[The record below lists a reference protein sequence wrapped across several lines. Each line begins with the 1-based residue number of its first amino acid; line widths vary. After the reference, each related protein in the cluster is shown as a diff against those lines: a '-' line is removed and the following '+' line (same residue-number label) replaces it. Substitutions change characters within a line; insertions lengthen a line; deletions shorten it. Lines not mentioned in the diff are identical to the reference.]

1 MSKTHIPING
11 RYPIIVIEYLGQTM
25 RDLNLTDC
33 DVICW
38 NPSWPIDC
46 KKIDI
51 NSEPFNGK
59 IERVLCNLTVMNH
72 DNARHMMCNTL
83 ESLSS
88 LAIFT
93 RSDKPLFI
101 CSRYVAQT
109 LGLNESGDIVYIREV
124 GE

>member
-1 MSKTHIPING
+1 MSKQHIPING

-38 NPSWPIDC
+38 NPSMTVDC

-51 NSEPFNGK
+51 RREPFNGK
-59 IERVLCNLTVMNH
+59 TILCNLTVMRPN
-72 DNARHMMCNTL
+72 NAKHMIGKTL
-83 ESLSS
+83 RSLS
-88 LAIFT
+88 LLTMFLKA
-93 RSDKPLFI
+93 DKPLFI
-101 CSRYVAQT
+101 CSRYAAT
-109 LGLNESGDIVYIREV
+109 ILGLDEDGDAVDIREV